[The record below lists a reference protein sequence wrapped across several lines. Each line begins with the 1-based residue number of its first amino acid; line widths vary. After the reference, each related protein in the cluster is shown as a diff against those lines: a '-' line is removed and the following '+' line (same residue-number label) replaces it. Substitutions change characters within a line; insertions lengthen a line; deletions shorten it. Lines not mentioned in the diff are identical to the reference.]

1 MATSEKHSGKDASI
15 VRRGTR
21 LRRLGLWSFMLV
33 LALSLASPVAIYFS
47 GTIEQAQAAEQAT
60 NPRANFWRAVRGG
73 EPGYTSE
80 SGPYTT
86 NVLIQNGGQ
95 NWRSLRNGPVASIS
109 PWLMAFVLLAIGLFH
124 FMHGPQKIDEPLSG
138 RKMARWSF
146 SERVLHWYVATLFIT
161 LAITGMSLIF
171 GRAVLIPV
179 IGIHANAAWAEFSKF
194 LHNYLGPFFV
204 IGIVL
209 EVIAWIRY
217 NIFTKHD
224 IDWLKSLGGNLDR
237 TKHPHAGRTNGGEKV
252 WFWIIATVGLLGVCI
267 TGLIMDFPNFG
278 QTRETMQL
286 SNILHS
292 IFALIWIMIAL
303 GHIYL
308 GVWGTPG
315 ALEGMV
321 TGDVSE
327 EWMKKHHDLWY
338 DEMKAK
344 GEGASGSSK
353 SSTSPDRSP
362 G

>member
-1 MATSEKHSGKDASI
+1 MATSENQPGQSTPI
-15 VRRGTR
+15 VKRGTG
-21 LRRLGLWSFMLV
+21 LRRLGLWSFMLALV
-33 LALSLASPVAIYFS
+33 LSLAAPVAIYYS
-47 GTIEQAQAAEQAT
+47 GTIEQARAAEQAS
-60 NPRANFWRAVRGG
+60 NPRANFWRAVRAG

-109 PWLMAFVLLAIGLFH
+109 PWLLALVLLAIGLFH
-124 FMHGPQKIDEPLSG
+124 FIHGPQRIEGSLSG
-138 RKMARWSF
+138 RKVPRWSF
-146 SERVLHWYVATLFIT
+146 SERVLHWYVATLFIV
-161 LAITGMSLIF
+161 LAITGLSMFF

-179 IGIHANAAWAEFSKF
+179 IGIHANAAWADFSKI

-204 IGIVL
+204 VGVLL
-209 EVIAWIRY
+209 EVIAWMRF
-217 NIFTKHD
+217 NLFTKHD
-224 IDWLKSLGGNLDR
+224 MDWLKSLGGTLDSS
-237 TKHPHAGRTNGGEKV
+237 KHPHAGRTNGGEKV
-252 WFWIIATVGLLGVCI
+252 WFWVIATLGLIGVCV

-278 QTRETMQL
+278 QSRETMQL

-315 ALEGMV
+315 AMEGMT
-321 TGDVSE
+321 TGEVSE

-338 DEMKAK
+338 DDMVAK
-344 GEGASGSSK
+344 GEASTASSE
-353 SSTSPDRSP
+353 SETSPRGSP

>member
-1 MATSEKHSGKDASI
+1 MAGSPKTNTQEHATSRGK
-15 VRRGTR
+15 G
-21 LRRLGLWSFMLV
+21 LRRLGLWSFMLM
-33 LALSLASPVAIYFS
+33 LMISLAAPVVVYYS
-47 GTIEQAQAAEQAT
+47 GTIQQAQAAEQAS
-60 NPRANFWRAVRGG
+60 NPRANYWRAVRSGV
-73 EPGYTSE
+73 PGTTTE

-109 PWLMAFVLLAIGLFH
+109 PWLLALVLLAIGLFH
-124 FMHGPQKIDEPLSG
+124 FMHGPTMVKEPLSG

-146 SERVLHWYVATLFIT
+146 SERVLHWYVATIFII
-161 LAITGMSLIF
+161 LAITGLSLFF

-179 IGIHANAAWAEFSKF
+179 IGINANAAWASFSKI

-204 IGIVL
+204 IGVVL
-209 EVIAWIRY
+209 EVIAWLKY
-217 NIFTKHD
+217 NIFSKHD
-224 IDWLKSLGGNLDR
+224 IEWLKSLGGALDSS
-237 TKHPHAGRTNGGEKV
+237 KHPHAGRTNGGEKV
-252 WFWIIATVGLLGVCI
+252 WFWIIATVGLIGVCV
-267 TGLIMDFPNFG
+267 TGLIMDFPNFN

-292 IFALIWIMIAL
+292 IFALIWIMVAL

-321 TGDVSE
+321 TGNVSE
-327 EWMKKHHDLWY
+327 EWMKTHHDLWY
-338 DEMKAK
+338 DELKAK
-344 GEGASGSSK
+344 GSGDTSTASGRSGAPGK
-353 SSTSPDRSP
+353 SP